1 MLQAHAADNY
11 DDFMVHVIP
20 KCGTHFMHRTL
31 ELLLDTKMLTTGTNF
46 RGVHVGEDRGFP
58 IRIFGPFDPL
68 VETYMK
74 QKHIKLVTVYRDPRD
89 ALISH
94 LFYMRT
100 FFKTDPN
107 IGRQRDFFKVCA
119 NFDDLTFDEQLTA
132 LIKGTDDMMSYLDF
146 YNTRIKWTLD
156 SKCLGIKYEDLV
168 GAGGGGDD
176 KKQTMAIVKLANYI
190 NFQLTQDK
198 LEYVLGNMYSKKEDI
213 QQEEKTFVRASIGN
227 WKTFFK
233 PQHKK
238 LFKQKL
244 GKVLVKLGYEKNENW

>member
-1 MLQAHAADNY
+1 
-11 DDFMVHVIP
+11 
-20 KCGTHFMHRTL
+20 
-31 ELLLDTKMLTTGTNF
+31 
-46 RGVHVGEDRGFP
+46 
-58 IRIFGPFDPL
+58 
-68 VETYMK
+68 
-74 QKHIKLVTVYRDPRD
+74 
-89 ALISH
+89 
-94 LFYMRT
+94 
-100 FFKTDPN
+100 
-107 IGRQRDFFKVCA
+107 
-119 NFDDLTFDEQLTA
+119 
-132 LIKGTDDMMSYLDF
+132 
-146 YNTRIKWTLD
+146 
-156 SKCLGIKYEDLV
+156 V